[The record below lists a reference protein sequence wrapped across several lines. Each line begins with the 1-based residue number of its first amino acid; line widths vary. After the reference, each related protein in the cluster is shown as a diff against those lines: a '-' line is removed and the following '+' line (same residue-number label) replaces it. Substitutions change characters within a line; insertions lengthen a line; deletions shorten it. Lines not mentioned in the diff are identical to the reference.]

1 MTHEELKQE
10 AAAYKDSMTDFER
23 ITAYGRGEEV
33 DHIPT
38 TLSIGENQAT
48 WYGYTLSEFRNS
60 AEVQMDVDRKS
71 MEDFGCGTIKAR
83 TLLYPPAVGKAFG
96 SEFASPKNGGE
107 YITKHI
113 LEDYSMLD
121 KLHFDPYT
129 SPGLPEKLKNAKE
142 IIAATNGNCRVMCSV
157 VGPLSCALG
166 IREPGKLMRDIKKDK
181 ENLHRLLDIAV
192 ESQLKWL
199 ECNLKEFGKIGLTI
213 FDPAS
218 SGDMI
223 SPAVYREI
231 VKPHMQ
237 DLLRGIKQRYGR
249 IPSMGVM
256 GETSGIWQDI
266 ADMGVPSFLVD
277 GKINL
282 TELKNAV
289 GHRMAIAGNVPP
301 VDAMLRGS
309 IDDVIEAV
317 KTALING
324 SDNPCGFT
332 LSIGG
337 PPPKGIPKENMEAY
351 IYAARRY
358 GRGAKK
364 GCLCK
369 GLSEEGL
376 V

>member
-1 MTHEELKQE
+1 MTYEELKIE
-10 AAAYKDSMTDFER
+10 AAKYPDKMTDFER

-33 DHIPT
+33 DHIPM
-38 TLSIGENQAT
+38 TLSIGENQAG

-60 AEVQMDVDRKS
+60 ADVQVDVDRRA

-107 YITKHI
+107 YITGHI
-113 LEDYSMLD
+113 LKDYSQLD
-121 KLHFDPYT
+121 ELHFDPYT
-129 SPGLPEKLKNAKE
+129 SPGLPEKINNAKE
-142 IIAATNGNCRVMCSV
+142 IIAITEGKCRVMCSV
-157 VGPLSCALG
+157 VGPLSGALG
-166 IREPGKLMRDIKKDK
+166 IREPGLLMRDIKKNP
-181 ENLHRLLDIAV
+181 EQLHRLLSIVVD
-192 ESQLKWL
+192 SQLKWL

-218 SGDMI
+218 SGDMV
-223 SPAVYREI
+223 SPAVYREF

-237 DLLRGIKQRYGR
+237 DMLKGIKERYGR

-256 GETSGIWQDI
+256 GDTHGIWNDI
-266 ADMGVPSFLVD
+266 AEMGVPSFLVD
-277 GKINL
+277 GKIDL
-282 TELKNAV
+282 SELKNTV
-289 GHRMAIAGNVPP
+289 GDRMAIAGNIPP
-301 VDAMLRGS
+301 VDVMLRGS

-317 KTALING
+317 KQSLIKG
-324 SDNPCGFT
+324 SDNPCGYT

-351 IYAARRY
+351 LYAGRRY

-364 GCLCK
+364 GQLCK
-369 GLSEEGL
+369 GLIEEGL
-376 V
+376 I

>member
-1 MTHEELKQE
+1 MTYEELKVE
-10 AAAYKDSMTDFER
+10 AAKYLDRMSDFER

-48 WYGYTLSEFRNS
+48 WYGYTLSQFRNS
-60 AEVQMDVDRKS
+60 ADVQMDVDRKA

-96 SEFASPKNGGE
+96 SEFASPENGGE
-107 YITKHI
+107 YITGHI
-113 LEDYSMLD
+113 LKDYSQLD
-121 KLHFDPYT
+121 QLHFDPYS
-129 SPGLPEKLKNAKE
+129 SPGLPEKLKTAKE
-142 IIAATNGNCRVMCSV
+142 IVAATDGKCRVMCSV

-181 ENLHRLLDIAV
+181 DNLHKLLDIAV
-192 ESQLKWL
+192 DSQLKWL

-237 DLLRGIKQRYGR
+237 DLLNGIKKRYGR

-256 GETSGIWQDI
+256 GETSGIWEDI

-277 GKINL
+277 GKIDL
-282 TELKNAV
+282 AELKKAV

-301 VDAMLRGS
+301 VDVMLRGS
-309 IDDVIEAV
+309 IDDVVDAV
-317 KTALING
+317 KTSLIKG

-364 GCLCK
+364 GQLCK
-369 GLSEEGL
+369 GLLEENL
-376 V
+376 I